1 MNPTGKDLLQRKIE
15 FRNVLILGLMLIA
28 SLLFMPWRFTLGIL
42 LGGIISIVN
51 LYWLGRDLRVIF
63 STLSGKAKSAMM
75 IRYYIRMAVTAVLLF
90 FVITELPVDVIG
102 LLVGLS
108 LVVINIVFTA
118 ILEFQKKIL
127 PEEAS

>member
-15 FRNVLILGLMLIA
+15 FRNVVILGLMLIA

-63 STLSGKAKSAMM
+63 SNLSGKAKSAMM

-90 FVITELPVDVIG
+90 FVITKLPVDVIG

>member
-15 FRNVLILGLMLIA
+15 YRNVVILGIMLLV
-28 SLLFMPWRFTLGIL
+28 SLLAMPTPFTLGIL
-42 LGGIISIVN
+42 GGGLISIVN

-63 STLSGKAKSAMM
+63 SNLSGTVKSAMM
-75 IRYYIRMAVTAVLLF
+75 IRYYIRMAATAVVLY
-90 FVITELPVDVIG
+90 FVITELPVDIIG

-108 LVVINIVFTA
+108 LVVINIAITA
-118 ILEFQKKIL
+118 ILESQKKIL

>member
-15 FRNVLILGLMLIA
+15 FRNVVILGLMLIA

-63 STLSGKAKSAMM
+63 SNLSGSAKSAMM
-75 IRYYIRMAVTAVLLF
+75 IRYYIRMAATAVVLF
-90 FVITELPVDVIG
+90 FVITELPIDVIG
-102 LLVGLS
+102 LLAGLS
-108 LVVINIVFTA
+108 LVVINIAVTA
-118 ILEFQKKIL
+118 VLESQKKIL
-127 PEEAS
+127 PEEVS

>member
-15 FRNVLILGLMLIA
+15 FRNVVILGLMLIA
-28 SLLFMPWRFTLGIL
+28 SLLLMPWRFTLGIL
-42 LGGIISIVN
+42 LGGLISIVN
-51 LYWLGRDLRVIF
+51 LHWLGRDLRIIF
-63 STLSGKAKSAMM
+63 SDLSGKAKSAMM
-75 IRYYIRMAVTAVLLF
+75 IRYYIRMAATAVVLY
-90 FVITELPVDVIG
+90 FVITGLPVDVIG

>member
-15 FRNVLILGLMLIA
+15 FRNLVILGLMLAA
-28 SLLFMPWRFTLGIL
+28 SLLVMPWRFTLGIL

-63 STLSGKAKSAMM
+63 SNLSGKAKSAMM
-75 IRYYIRMAVTAVLLF
+75 IRYYIRMAVTAVVLF
-90 FVITELPVDVIG
+90 FIITELPVDIVG
-102 LLVGLS
+102 LLLGLS
-108 LVVINIVFTA
+108 LVVINIVVTA